1 MHFRKTTAEI
11 SVMEA
16 VDHLSQMAELD
27 ISLPEDV
34 EKVQP
39 LTEEQMGEKMHAL
52 SWHDREYDT
61 YNRERVRETFRA
73 VLKYMKDLYD
83 KDKGQLRDE
92 QTQRGIQAIM
102 MLASEA
108 AQKLD
113 TFTDIFKGEPV
124 AELKE
129 FKELQHFYLTKVV
142 QRFQTVVEPEDKWKE
157 EWGIGE
163 IAGETKEGIRDLETV
178 RRDEH
183 YELFLVRRDD
193 GRPYFYPSLLQH
205 MTLVGLLDGLW
216 TQTQREDLFQRIE
229 IIRDR
234 EYNALAKEI
243 LKTAAAHIDTYYK
256 EAMNFKQL
264 EFVTA
269 MNCALMAL
277 MLAANS
283 RNLLQTTSG
292 KSSAKYFAD
301 FQVYLRRALTSPSER
316 FPHLALVLCHAFFM
330 RTLSNKDMVAFIK
343 MLIEKGNQYNI
354 NQTPTR
360 SPDSL
365 WNSILDAD
373 DNIRYLFRQFPNG
386 PLMKSVGLF
395 AREDELSG
403 FDPIVQQNLPAQL
416 FTFENTEMHI
426 SCLRL
431 AAPVRQTVLKTAEI
445 LPEFTEFLKS
455 LQRRGRHLLIN
466 LQNRT
471 STEEHARCMVLEQ
484 LSSDPLTVVTLP
496 KDTDFYTQSGTY
508 VELNE
513 AHLFKKQLHE
523 QIASA
528 EQCGFYFPGGFD
540 ALKFTDRAI
549 NAIHSLFFANKEI
562 LTHKNRLDFIEI
574 FYLLLT
580 LKMIE
585 EFKPDSLSFTCK
597 DAIDTGAA
605 ASAGL
610 YAFLSMMNDSPIKQ
624 DFLLWMLYAPAVS
637 ARWRAIE
644 SKRLNRIVS
653 AMTLICGELEAHRRT
668 VVEELGSLFKL
679 SFFKD
684 IKIS

>member
-1 MHFRKTTAEI
+1 MHFRKTHAEI

-27 ISLPEDV
+27 ISLPEDA

-52 SWHDREYDT
+52 SWHDPEYDT
-61 YNRERVRETFRA
+61 YNRERVKETFRA

-102 MLASEA
+102 MLSSEA

-142 QRFQTVVEPEDKWKE
+142 QRFQTVVEPEDRWKE
-157 EWGIGE
+157 EWGTGE
-163 IAGETKEGIRDLETV
+163 VEGGIRDLETV
-178 RRDEH
+178 RRDER
-183 YELFLVRRDD
+183 YELFQMRRED

-216 TQTQREDLFQRIE
+216 TQVQREDLFQRIE

-234 EYNALAKEI
+234 EYNTLAKEI
-243 LKTAAAHIDTYYK
+243 LTVAAAHIDTYYK
-256 EAMNFKQL
+256 EAMKFKQL
-264 EFVTA
+264 EFVSA

-283 RNLLQTTSG
+283 RNLLQTTTG

-301 FQVYLRRALTSPSER
+301 FQVYLRKALASPSER

-330 RTLSNKDMVAFIK
+330 RSLSNKDMVAFIK
-343 MLIEKGNQYNI
+343 ILIEKGNQYNI
-354 NQTPTR
+354 NQTSTR
-360 SPDSL
+360 SPVSL

-373 DNIRYLFRQFPNG
+373 DNIRFLFRQFPSG

-395 AREDELSG
+395 AREEELTG
-403 FDPIVQQNLPAQL
+403 FDPTLQQSLPGQL
-416 FTFENTEMHI
+416 FTFENPEMHI

-431 AAPVRQTVLKTAEI
+431 AAPVRQTVLGTAEVI
-445 LPEFTEFLKS
+445 PEFNEFLKS
-455 LQRRGRHLLIN
+455 LQRKGRHLLIN

-471 STEEHARCMVLEQ
+471 STEEHARCIALEKI
-484 LSSDPLTVVTLP
+484 SSDSFLVVTLP
-496 KDTDFYTQSGTY
+496 KDTDFYTQSGAY
-508 VELNE
+508 VELND
-513 AHLFKKQLHE
+513 AHQFKKQLHE

-528 EQCGFYFPGGFD
+528 EQCGFYFPEGFD

-549 NAIHSLFFANKEI
+549 NAIHSLFFANKET
-562 LTHKNRLDFIEI
+562 LQHKNRLDFIEI

-580 LKMIE
+580 IKMIE
-585 EFKPDSLSFTCK
+585 EFKPDSLSFTDK
-597 DAIDTGAA
+597 DVVDAGAA
-605 ASAGL
+605 ATAGL
-610 YAFLSMMNDSPIKQ
+610 YAFLSMMNNSEIKQ
-624 DFLLWMLYAPAVS
+624 DFILWMLYAPAVS

-644 SKRLNRIVS
+644 SKRLNRTVS
-653 AMTLICGELEAHRRT
+653 AMTLISGELEAHRRN
-668 VVEELGSLFKL
+668 VVDELGSLFKL